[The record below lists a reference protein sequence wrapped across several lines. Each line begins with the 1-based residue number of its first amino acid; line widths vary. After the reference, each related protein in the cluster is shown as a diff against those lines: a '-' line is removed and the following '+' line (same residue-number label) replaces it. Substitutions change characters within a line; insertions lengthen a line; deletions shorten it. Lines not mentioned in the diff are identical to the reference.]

1 MHYYGLVYTEN
12 MDPQTERDRINLP
25 ANGVKDLFS
34 ELGSTAVIPLPALEC
49 LLASVGD
56 LLHGGRIGKK
66 ADIGGIC
73 SYLNFSVSCSKVN
86 D

>member
-1 MHYYGLVYTEN
+1 MHYYGLVYTEY
-12 MDPQTERDRINLP
+12 MDPKTERDRINLP

-49 LLASVGD
+49 LLESVGD

-66 ADIGGIC
+66 ADNGGIFAYFYFC
-73 SYLNFSVSCSKVN
+73 VSCLKVN
-86 D
+86 C